1 MRYVLGRECNHED
14 HQGERCTSISYL
26 HTQVTDKDGNEMEE
40 REVKVFESKGEAL
53 SFMKEYRYSPKVIL
67 VMPYEEGIYE

>member
-1 MRYVLGRECNHED
+1 MRYVLGRECIHED
-14 HQGERCTSISYL
+14 HKGEKCTSISYL
-26 HTQVTDKDGNEMEE
+26 HTDDGKVGN
-40 REVKVFESKGEAL
+40 RTVKVFESKGEAL

>member
-1 MRYVLGRECNHED
+1 MRYVLGRECTHED
-14 HQGERCTSISYL
+14 HKGERCTSISYL
-26 HTQVTDKDGNEMEE
+26 HTADTDADGKELGD
-40 REVKVFESKGEAL
+40 RYVKVFESKGDAL